1 MKKIKELFVKYKEI
15 ITYIIFGVLTTIV
28 SWGSYTV
35 FVHLFKGAI
44 PNEDVRIS
52 VSNVLSWIA
61 GVAFAYVTN
70 KLWVFESKSWKP
82 SLVIKEIVSFVA
94 SRGIT
99 GVIEIV
105 CVPLLAKTGFDNP
118 FYHLVEKLGLT
129 AKVLF
134 TDGIYSKIALSVIVV
149 ILNYVFSKL
158 FVFKNKKPA
167 EGEEAAAEEANASEE
182 DNAENE

>member
-1 MKKIKELFVKYKEI
+1 MKKIKELFIKYKEI

-28 SWGSYTV
+28 AWGSYTI

-44 PNEDVRIS
+44 KSEDMLIA

-82 SLVIKEIVSFVA
+82 SLVVKEIISFVA

-118 FYHLVEKLGLT
+118 FYHLVEKLGLS

-158 FVFKNKKPA
+158 FVFKNKNPEA
-167 EGEEAAAEEANASEE
+167 EAENAAADEST
-182 DNAENE
+182 ENE